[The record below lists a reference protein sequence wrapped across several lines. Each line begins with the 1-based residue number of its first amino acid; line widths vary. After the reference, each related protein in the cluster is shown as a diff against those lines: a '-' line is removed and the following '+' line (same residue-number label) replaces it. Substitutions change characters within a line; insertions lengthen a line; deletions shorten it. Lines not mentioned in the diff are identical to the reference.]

1 MEISIPALDWLVIA
15 PELVILVTALLV
27 MMIDLVLSQEQKSR
41 LAWLSLVG
49 VVAAAGVSYYIW
61 DGSNPVLKDM
71 LAADGYALFLNL
83 VILSGAALSLLF
95 SIDYARRSR
104 LAQGEYYTL
113 LLLSTLGMMVMAAA
127 INLMTIFLALEILSI
142 ALYILV
148 GLNRAEPRAGEAAV
162 KYLLLGAFA
171 SSFLLYGMALT
182 YGQAG
187 TTSLAGI
194 QNLAKNVAANPPALL
209 LVGMGLMIVGLGF
222 KVALVPFHMWT
233 PDAYQGAPT
242 SVTAFMSIGAKAA
255 GFAALG
261 RVLLYA
267 LAPLQADWVW
277 VLAIL
282 SALTMTLGNL
292 AALRQTNLKRMLA
305 YSSIA
310 HAGYMVVGLAAGAG
324 LGSSAVLFYLFIYA
338 FMNVGAFA
346 VIIAAGHLIA
356 GPQGGFGG
364 AAQAQPRAGPG
375 HGRLYALAGR
385 SASPGRL
392 SGQALCLYGCRPGP
406 PDLAGHHWSHQQ
418 RHFGLLLSAGRG
430 SHVWSRRKNRR
441 NDSLVSRSGPA
452 DRHRAGRSRHATPGP
467 VAHAHPEPGPRH
479 GHGTAGGINSRRIT
493 LYSKG
498 AGLTMASLFLFQGY
512 RRAARRMLSCVP
524 PASELFLHLIH
535 LPGGQILRDGVFV
548 DARLAIDHRLRRGRI
563 RLKGFSQYA
572 AIQLTGHGYPHGV
585 QDGRRQIQDA
595 GTGKPGA
602 GFDPR
607 TGQDQHTI
615 GPVVA
620 RQADD

>member
-356 GPQGGFGG
+356 GPQGGENREDFAGLRRRSPGLALAMAVFMLSLAGVPPLAGFLGKLYVFTAAVQAHLTWLAIIGVINSVISAYYYLRVVVAMYG
-364 AAQAQPRAGPG
+364 AEGKTGETTALSLGPG
-375 HGRLYALAGR
+375 LQIGIGLA
-385 SASPGRL
+385 AV
-392 SGQALCLYGCRPGP
+392 AT
-406 PDLAGHHWSHQQ
+406 
-418 RHFGLLLSAGRG
+418 LLLGLWPMPILNLA
-430 SHVWSRRKNRR
+430 
-441 NDSLVSRSGPA
+441 
-452 DRHRAGRSRHATPGP
+452 RAT
-467 VAHAHPEPGPRH
+467 V
-479 GHGTAGGINSRRIT
+479 TALLGG
-493 LYSKG
+493 
-498 AGLTMASLFLFQGY
+498 
-512 RRAARRMLSCVP
+512 
-524 PASELFLHLIH
+524 
-535 LPGGQILRDGVFV
+535 
-548 DARLAIDHRLRRGRI
+548 
-563 RLKGFSQYA
+563 
-572 AIQLTGHGYPHGV
+572 
-585 QDGRRQIQDA
+585 
-595 GTGKPGA
+595 
-602 GFDPR
+602 
-607 TGQDQHTI
+607 
-615 GPVVA
+615 
-620 RQADD
+620 